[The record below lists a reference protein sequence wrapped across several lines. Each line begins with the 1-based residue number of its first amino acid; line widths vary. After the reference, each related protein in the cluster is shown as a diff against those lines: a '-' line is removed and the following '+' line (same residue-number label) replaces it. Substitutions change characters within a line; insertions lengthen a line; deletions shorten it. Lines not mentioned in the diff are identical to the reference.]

1 MKPDLLIG
9 TGGVLAILLVLG
21 LLFGLIDR
29 RNFSWKWLLAAAALV
44 VVNDALLTRLYGL
57 IPTLIPGSE
66 WNWQG
71 KVLALAATLAI
82 AALPAFGW
90 RRSGLTLAQNPDG
103 RTATW
108 SVAIVLCLI
117 FAALAL
123 WQPTDPLDGQTLA
136 FQLTMPGLE
145 EEPYYRGILLLALNE
160 AFRGRVRLLGADWG
174 WGALLSC
181 VIFGLAHGFGYSAG
195 AFSFDPLI
203 FALTGGPA
211 LILVWIRERTGSLV
225 LPVLLHN
232 FANSIGLLI

>member
-1 MKPDLLIG
+1 MKTDLVIG
-9 TGGVLAILLVLG
+9 TGGVLGILLALG
-21 LLFGLIDR
+21 LLLGLVDR
-29 RNFSWKWLLAAAALV
+29 RNFSWKWLLVAAALV

-57 IPTLIPGSE
+57 IPSVIPGSD

-71 KVLALAATLAI
+71 KVLALIATLVI
-82 AALPAFGW
+82 ASLPAFGW
-90 RRSGLTLAQNPDG
+90 RRSGLTLAQNPEG
-103 RTATW
+103 RTATYA
-108 SVAIVLCLI
+108 VAIVLCLI
-117 FAALAL
+117 FAGLALA
-123 WQPTDPLDGQTLA
+123 QPTDPLDGQTLA

-181 VIFGLAHGFGYSAG
+181 VVFGLAHGFGYSGG
-195 AFSFDPLI
+195 AFSFDPMI